1 MKKTLL
7 KRYLLEIENEIRI
20 TVVEK
25 IINGHPLI
33 LFHKR
38 SRALSIF
45 SIITV
50 MIIKIERYDWLGA
63 SLHPAIII
71 AL

>member
-50 MIIKIERYDWLGA
+50 MIIKIEPVSYTHLTLPTIY
-63 SLHPAIII
+63 SV
-71 AL
+71 

>member
-45 SIITV
+45 SI
-50 MIIKIERYDWLGA
+50 YNYSDDYQN
-63 SLHPAIII
+63 
-71 AL
+71 